1 MNNYS
6 NDNYQQNEG
15 YDYSA
20 NRCRICNREL
30 QDPRQIYGEWCAR
43 KNGLDPYGG
52 ALQND
57 VASSLATISYQSK
70 NKSENIDKAAFEQYN
85 NLIITNPLYAQ
96 QAMYNANDMEKEE
109 LNSYI
114 RAYVKKQGG
123 MKQGNDNIYQVIY
136 TAPITND
143 ETITNSR
150 DMNIGSGEF
159 IHSDMNMYDNYE
171 FTIFDAINWL
181 IQTGGRG
188 NFVLQTRST
197 ENSGVSAL
205 NQRDVLGKFIDAHT
219 FLKDASLIED
229 GIYPKFYIGSTEQN
243 AETAEA
249 IYDMVTEPDWVKN
262 KLHFIGG
269 IYFGREDV
277 LDEGQGDTL
286 DNMKHLSN
294 LMHSKGKKVLWIP
307 YYDSSEKLEKIQQYA
322 RRSFPDATPI
332 IDTIIIQ
339 PGAFYGKDVK
349 SIDEVKDVVSK
360 FNNDPDVLTR
370 VGIEMEFDM
379 GLVTG
384 RKDDDMGIYDKRKV
398 LQEYLN
404 TLPELKEMNVPI
416 GVYSGGPNE
425 QGYRDIRNNIN
436 THNSGNHIPYWEGID
451 ESAYA
456 TGVHYNHFPNA
467 YQGGNLIYDIN
478 NYIYND
484 VWKDSLE
491 KSMWL
496 SRPIQ

>member
-1 MNNYS
+1 
-6 NDNYQQNEG
+6 
-15 YDYSA
+15 
-20 NRCRICNREL
+20 
-30 QDPRQIYGEWCAR
+30 
-43 KNGLDPYGG
+43 
-52 ALQND
+52 
-57 VASSLATISYQSK
+57 
-70 NKSENIDKAAFEQYN
+70 
-85 NLIITNPLYAQ
+85 
-96 QAMYNANDMEKEE
+96 
-109 LNSYI
+109 
-114 RAYVKKQGG
+114 
-123 MKQGNDNIYQVIY
+123 
-136 TAPITND
+136 
-143 ETITNSR
+143 
-150 DMNIGSGEF
+150 MNIGSGAF

-181 IQTGGRG
+181 IQTGGKG
-188 NFVLQTRST
+188 KFVLQARST
-197 ENSGVSAL
+197 ENLGVSAL
-205 NQRDVLGKFIDAHT
+205 SQRDVLGKFIDAYN
-219 FLKDASLIED
+219 FLKDANLIGD
-229 GIYPKFYIGSTEQN
+229 GIYPKFFIGSTEQN
-243 AETAEA
+243 AGSAET
-249 IYDMVTEPDWVKN
+249 IYNMVTEPNWVKDN
-262 KLHFIGG
+262 SHLIGG

-277 LDEGQGDTL
+277 LDDEKDNTL
-286 DNMKHLSN
+286 ENMKYISS
-294 LMHSKGKKVLWIP
+294 LMHSKGKNVLWIP
-307 YYDSSEKLEKIQQYA
+307 YYDDNKKLEKIQTYA
-322 RRSFPDATPI
+322 RKSFPDGTPL

-384 RKDDDMGIYDKRKV
+384 RKDGDMGIHDKRKV

-496 SRPIQ
+496 SRPKQ

>member
-6 NDNYQQNEG
+6 TNDNYQQNEG

-30 QDPRQIYGEWCAR
+30 QDPRQIYGEQCAR

-57 VASSLATISYQSK
+57 VVSSLATISYQSK
-70 NKSENIDKAAFEQYN
+70 NKSENIDKDAFEQYN

-96 QAMYNANDMEKEE
+96 QAMYNANYTEKEE

-136 TAPITND
+136 TAPITD
-143 ETITNSR
+143 DPEITNSR
-150 DMNIGSGEF
+150 DMNIGSRAF

-188 NFVLQTRST
+188 KFVLQTRAT
-197 ENSGVSAL
+197 EDWYEAARAQNEIVRSFVYAHSLLQDAGV
-205 NQRDVLGKFIDAHT
+205 IDRNT
-219 FLKDASLIED
+219 K
-229 GIYPKFYIGSTEQN
+229 PKLYIGSTEKN
-243 AETAEA
+243 GSSAKW
-249 IYDMVTEPDWVKN
+249 IYESIANQEWIKDED
-262 KLHFIGG
+262 IIAG
-269 IYFGREDV
+269 IYYGCEDV
-277 LDEGQGDTL
+277 INYDNEDERERKWDVANHVHQRD
-286 DNMKHLSN
+286 KEII
-294 LMHSKGKKVLWIP
+294 WIP
-307 YYDSSEKLEKIQQYA
+307 YFSNDEQLFEIEKFIGESRNGRELFDK
-322 RRSFPDATPI
+322 
-332 IDTIIIQ
+332 IIIQ
-339 PGAFYGKDVK
+339 PGAFYAKSSENIEKIMKVVK
-349 SIDEVKDVVSK
+349 SYSGENSSK
-360 FNNDPDVLTR
+360 R

-384 RKDDDMGIYDKRKV
+384 RKDNNMDILNKRTI

-404 TLPELKEMNVPI
+404 NLYKLKVMNVPI

-451 ESAYA
+451 ESAYE

-478 NYIYND
+478 NFIYND
-484 VWKDSLE
+484 IWKDSLE

-496 SRPIQ
+496 TQPKQ

>member
-1 MNNYS
+1 
-6 NDNYQQNEG
+6 
-15 YDYSA
+15 
-20 NRCRICNREL
+20 
-30 QDPRQIYGEWCAR
+30 
-43 KNGLDPYGG
+43 
-52 ALQND
+52 
-57 VASSLATISYQSK
+57 
-70 NKSENIDKAAFEQYN
+70 
-85 NLIITNPLYAQ
+85 
-96 QAMYNANDMEKEE
+96 MYNANDMEKAE

-188 NFVLQTRST
+188 KFVLQTRST
-197 ENSGVSAL
+197 ENLGVSAL
-205 NQRDVLGKFIDAHT
+205 SQRDVLGKFIDAYN
-219 FLKDASLIED
+219 FLKDANLIGD
-229 GIYPKFYIGSTEQN
+229 GIYPKFFIGSTEQN
-243 AETAEA
+243 AGSAET
-249 IYDMVTEPDWVKN
+249 IYNMVTEPNWVKDN
-262 KLHFIGG
+262 SHLIGG

-277 LDEGQGDTL
+277 PEDEKDAPEDEKDDTL
-286 DNMKHLSN
+286 ENMKYLST
-294 LMHSKGKKVLWIP
+294 LMHGNGKNVLWIP
-307 YYDSSEKLEKIQQYA
+307 YYDNYEKLEKIQAYA
-322 RRSFPDATPI
+322 RKSFPDGTPI

-349 SIDEVKDVVSK
+349 SIDEVKDIVSK

-384 RKDDDMGIYDKRKV
+384 RKDGDMGIHDKRKV

-451 ESAYA
+451 ESAE
-456 TGVHYNHFPNA
+456 PNA
-467 YQGGNLIYDIN
+467 NNPNPPETAQFRYLSVCHLCKAPALLHLPHQNLLKIPS
-478 NYIYND
+478 
-484 VWKDSLE
+484 VQVAEFLE
-491 KSMWL
+491 
-496 SRPIQ
+496 

>member
-1 MNNYS
+1 M
-6 NDNYQQNEG
+6 
-15 YDYSA
+15 
-20 NRCRICNREL
+20 
-30 QDPRQIYGEWCAR
+30 QDPRQIYGEQCAR

-57 VASSLATISYQSK
+57 ITPSLTTISYQSK
-70 NKSENIDKAAFEQYN
+70 NKSENIDKDAFGQYN

-96 QAMYNANDMEKEE
+96 QAMYDANDAEKEE

-114 RAYVKKQGG
+114 REYVKKQGG
-123 MKQGNDNIYQVIY
+123 MKHGNPNVYQVIY
-136 TAPITND
+136 TAPITKD
-143 ETITNSR
+143 KAITNSR
-150 DMNIGSGEF
+150 DMNVGSHEF
-159 IHSDMNMYDNYE
+159 IHSDMNMYDNYQ
-171 FTIFDAINWL
+171 FTIFDAINWM
-181 IQTGGRG
+181 IQTGGSG

-219 FLKDASLIED
+219 FLKDANLIEE
-229 GIYPKFYIGSTEQN
+229 GIYPKFFIGSTEQN
-243 AETAEA
+243 AVTAET
-249 IYDMVTEPDWVKN
+249 IYDIVTEPDWVKEN
-262 KLHFIGG
+262 SHFIGG

-277 LDEGQGDTL
+277 VDEGQDNTL
-286 DNMKHLSN
+286 ENMKHISE
-294 LMHSKGKKVLWIP
+294 LMHGKGKSVLCIP
-307 YYDSSEKLEKIQQYA
+307 YYDSYEKLEKIQAYA
-322 RRSFPDATPI
+322 RKSFLDGRPL

-349 SIDEVKDVVSK
+349 NINDVKDVVSK
-360 FNNDPDVLTR
+360 FNNDPYVLTR

-384 RKDDDMGIYDKRKV
+384 RKDDRMGIYDKRRI

-404 TLPELKEMNVPI
+404 SLPELKEMNVPI

-425 QGYRDIRNNIN
+425 QGYRNIWNNTN
-436 THNSGNHIPYWEGID
+436 THNSGNHIPYWDGID
-451 ESAYA
+451 ESAYV

-496 SRPIQ
+496 TRPTQ